1 MYLCAPSARAVHKK
15 NKKLLSLFCILR
27 FPTPTLQKLIIYI
40 QSVQFLINKKKNPS
54 FYKMNSAEIA
64 EEFSFIFPGLQQ
76 RRAPV
81 SPNILIIQRDNT
93 TTRTNVSQGQPSPT
107 YDVIIEPPYDTPVQV
122 TIISP
127 KTASP
132 PYNAP
137 CDAMTHKESPQYAD
151 ADDVKQHTTT
161 KTVNIGSATAINIAK
176 IETAPSKQLTHNIA
190 ISSLIDKMLQDQAG
204 IQSSINGI
212 HFDILHM
219 RGRLDRLEDR
229 ERKIKDYA
237 KMIFTCMAIFC
248 LSCVIVILVV
258 IIFQKI

>member
-1 MYLCAPSARAVHKK
+1 
-15 NKKLLSLFCILR
+15 
-27 FPTPTLQKLIIYI
+27 
-40 QSVQFLINKKKNPS
+40 
-54 FYKMNSAEIA
+54 MNSAEIA

-81 SPNILIIQRDNT
+81 SPNILIIQRGNTT
-93 TTRTNVSQGQPSPT
+93 TTRTNVSQGETSPT

-127 KTASP
+127 KSASP

-137 CDAMTHKESPQYAD
+137 CDARGHKESPQYAD
-151 ADDVKQHTTT
+151 TVDAEHHTTT
-161 KTVNIGSATAINIAK
+161 KAVDITK
-176 IETAPSKQLTHNIA
+176 IDTAPSKQLTHNIA

-212 HFDILHM
+212 HFDIFSM

-229 ERKIKDYA
+229 ERKIEAYA
-237 KMIFTCMAIFC
+237 KMIFTCMTIFC
-248 LSCVIVILVV
+248 LSCVIVILVL